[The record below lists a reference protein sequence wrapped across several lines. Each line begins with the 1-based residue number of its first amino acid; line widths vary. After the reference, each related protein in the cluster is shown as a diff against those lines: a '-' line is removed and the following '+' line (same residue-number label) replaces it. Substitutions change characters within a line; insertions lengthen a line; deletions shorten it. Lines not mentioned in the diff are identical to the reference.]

1 MFKIKRALLLM
12 VVLALCFTAPSFAA
26 VVACN
31 GVPDS
36 SGLCPLAVDDSGYTT
51 FNGGIYAKYEAATTN
66 DTITAAES
74 GKTFVVS
81 PVSGSPVTFT
91 LPTAVAGL
99 NFKFIAGSGHA
110 TTTLRQFYIDPQST
124 DYLIVANAGTTS
136 TYAAGDKTQS
146 GGITGDSIELICTT
160 DGTWIAIDTRGT
172 WVDAN

>member
-1 MFKIKRALLLM
+1 M
-12 VVLALCFTAPSFAA
+12 VALALCFTAPSFAA

-51 FNGGIYAKYEAATTN
+51 FNGGIYAKVEAATTN

-99 NFKFIAGSGHA
+99 SFQFIAGTGHA
-110 TTTLRQFYIDPQST
+110 TTTLRYFELDPQST
-124 DYLIVANAGTTS
+124 DYLIVANSGATS
-136 TYAAGDKTQS
+136 TYAAGDKTKS
-146 GGITGDSIELICTT
+146 GGITGDSIMIYCATA
-160 DGTWIAIDTRGT
+160 GTWIALDTRGT
-172 WVDAN
+172 WTDGN